1 LKEYIRP
8 FYLKWLYFRVKPEA
22 KPEQWNK
29 TWDYPEFSRDQLP
42 PPVPG
47 KPDIVILPMTDWHTR
62 MQRAQHLAV
71 ALGRLGHR
79 CFYLNPNLGREFP
92 APVRV
97 ERRRQSIRLISERV
111 WEVHAGLPREPVF
124 HHRLLQPHEAASVAD
139 VLGSL
144 TTGPPAILC
153 QFPLWIPVS
162 NVIKSRSGGSILYD
176 CHDLLSGF
184 SRIAPEII
192 RAEKQL
198 FEQADVVVF
207 SAKSLLEKQLGEMP
221 WLADKSQLLRNAVDV
236 AHFPPSAGT
245 ADRKVIGYAGSL
257 DEWFDVEAVEHAAR
271 TYPDCDFVLLGR
283 IEDRKVLTLEKL
295 PNVRLYGEI
304 PYQRLPVYLQQFNVA
319 LIPFLVTPLTLATN
333 PIKLYEYFSCG
344 LPVVSS
350 PLPEV
355 ELFPEFTYVAS
366 TPEGFAQQIGR
377 ALAEQNPQLR
387 AARRAVAEKESWAQR
402 AAQLSQI
409 LSGNS

>member
-1 LKEYIRP
+1 
-8 FYLKWLYFRVKPEA
+8 
-22 KPEQWNK
+22 
-29 TWDYPEFSRDQLP
+29 
-42 PPVPG
+42 
-47 KPDIVILPMTDWHTR
+47 
-62 MQRAQHLAV
+62 
-71 ALGRLGHR
+71 
-79 CFYLNPNLGREFP
+79 
-92 APVRV
+92 
-97 ERRRQSIRLISERV
+97 
-111 WEVHAGLPREPVF
+111 
-124 HHRLLQPHEAASVAD
+124 VAD